1 MASVNPGRSN
11 IHTHSAQAFTCLPA
25 LLPGSVTSVYTMRS
39 LNQVQRL
46 LNAAR
51 HLFQGSGS
59 ESRWGVTHSSQREEK
74 RVPTESTQ
82 CPGGFCAGVET
93 PAARTLSI
101 PPVPHRQPHPETEQS
116 SPERWP
122 RPPLRATRVRVT
134 DTGAGGGHVPG
145 SEATV
150 SCRSS
155 GPAVMLQPCVG
166 NGPPGRR
173 CAPQG
178 GHEGPPG
185 QRQHGLSRTQRAP
198 PHPRSWPRAPAPTG
212 H

>member
-1 MASVNPGRSN
+1 MASVNPGRRN
-11 IHTHSAQAFTCLPA
+11 IHTHSGTAIHVPPSPPPGLRHLRLYNEISKSSAKIAECRKTPVPRLLVGKQVGRHP
-25 LLPGSVTSVYTMRS
+25 LLPERREARS
-39 LNQVQRL
+39 
-46 LNAAR
+46 
-51 HLFQGSGS
+51 H
-59 ESRWGVTHSSQREEK
+59 T
-74 RVPTESTQ
+74 PESTQ

-93 PAARTLSI
+93 PAATTLSI

-166 NGPPGRR
+166 NGPPRQKVRSPRGPRGSPEAT
-173 CAPQG
+173 APLATRG
-178 GHEGPPG
+178 TARVAG
-185 QRQHGLSRTQRAP
+185 S
-198 PHPRSWPRAPAPTG
+198 
-212 H
+212 